1 MAPIA
6 FPQDPSGEHVSRS
19 IFPRFA
25 TNPSGPS
32 IISRALQALNHFT
45 TRKPQQ
51 ISPASV
57 LLSKRQT
64 QILAIPTTYEGLNSG
79 PQPGTVVG
87 IVLGSVAGF
96 LLILW
101 LIYTCGNL
109 GDGFGGFGA
118 WGRQTI
124 VEEEVIHRH
133 TRSRSRSRSHSRSR
147 SRASRTETAEVLS
160 VRSPS
165 RTRRETII
173 VEERRTSRPAPPP
186 EDDIVEVIEEHS
198 PVRRPSRRESKRTSG
213 FRTIDPAEP
222 GGGDRPMRKMSRR

>member
-6 FPQDPSGEHVSRS
+6 LPRALSGEHIRQLSRS
-19 IFPRFA
+19 ISSHLA
-25 TNPSGPS
+25 SHNSGPS
-32 IISRALQALNHFT
+32 ITTRALKTLTQLA
-45 TRKPQQ
+45 TRQPQQ
-51 ISPASV
+51 ISPASI

-64 QILAIPTTYEGLNSG
+64 QILAIPTVYQGLNGG

-87 IVLGSVAGF
+87 IVLGSVGGF

-101 LIYTCGNL
+101 LIYTCANL
-109 GDGFGGFGA
+109 GGGFGGFRG
-118 WGRQTI
+118 WGRQTV
-124 VEEEVIHRH
+124 VEEEIIR
-133 TRSRSRSRSHSRSR
+133 RRSRSRSHSRSR
-147 SRASRTETAEVLS
+147 SRGSRTETVEVQS

-165 RTRRETII
+165 RRRRETIV

-213 FRTIDPAEP
+213 FRTVDPAEI
-222 GGGDRPMRKMSRR
+222 GGGDRPMRKVSRR

>member
-1 MAPIA
+1 MAPTA
-6 FPQDPSGEHVSRS
+6 FPRAPSGEYIRHVSRS
-19 IFPRFA
+19 ISSHFA
-25 TNPSGPS
+25 SHPSGPS
-32 IISRALQALNHFT
+32 IISRALQALKHFA
-45 TRKPQQ
+45 TRKPLQS
-51 ISPASV
+51 SPASI

-64 QILAIPTTYEGLNSG
+64 QVLAIPTTYEGLNAG

-101 LIYTCGNL
+101 LLYTCGNID
-109 GDGFGGFGA
+109 DGFSIFGV

-124 VEEEVIHRH
+124 VEEEIIRR
-133 TRSRSRSRSHSRSR
+133 RSRSRSRSPAHSRT
-147 SRASRTETAEVLS
+147 SRTETAEVVS

-186 EDDIVEVIEEHS
+186 DDDIVEVIEEHS

-213 FRTIDPAEP
+213 FRTVDPAEF
-222 GGGDRPMRKMSRR
+222 GGGDRPMRKVSRR